1 MAIEVIASKRVQE
14 GTGASRRLRIA
25 GQTPAVV
32 YGAGKEAVSIT
43 LDHNTM
49 YYALKNEAFHNEVLD
64 LVIDGQK
71 EQVKIAD
78 FQMHPFKQLVLH
90 IDFAR
95 V

>member
-1 MAIEVIASKRVQE
+1 MAIEVIATKRVVE
-14 GTGASRRLRIA
+14 GTGASRRLRRA
-25 GQTPAVV
+25 GQTPGVV

-49 YYALKNEAFHNEVLD
+49 YHALKNEAFHTEVLE

-71 EQVKIAD
+71 EQVKVAS
-78 FQMHPFKQLVLH
+78 FQNHPFKQLVLH